1 MLDTLIRGAKIV
13 DGTGKAAFTA
23 DVGILDGMIE
33 EVGNL
38 SNAQAFETIEAAG
51 RVLTPGFIDMH
62 RHADAALFRE
72 GFGEA
77 ELCQGLTTLVNGN
90 CGMSLAPLSGAHAD
104 ECAKYLAPITGNIP
118 PELRFASID
127 SYFKAAQGRGLPL
140 SCAELIGMGTLRT
153 LAAGFTTGDLSPLE
167 LRDLHYHMEA
177 ALADGAC
184 GVSLGLGYAPEI
196 FYSTD
201 GLIRALA
208 PLHRSGVP
216 ICVHMRQ
223 EGDGVVDALR
233 EMLEVARALQ
243 TPLEVSHLKAIG
255 GRNARKAVPE
265 MLSLIEKA
273 RQDGL
278 DVMCDVYP
286 YTAGSTQLI
295 HVLPPEF
302 QEGGTEAL
310 TKRLLD
316 DAARKEMRARMEAG
330 SDFENITL
338 LVGFDNVIAIGL
350 QMDEYRRFEGKSVA
364 EIAQT
369 LQKDPFDTLF
379 DLLAAEQCNT
389 GMIDYISDEEDVKD
403 ILRAPFSGVISDAT
417 YPSGGRVHPRV
428 YGTFARLIEKY
439 VVQERVLTLEQAVH
453 KVTGH
458 AADRFGFEKKGVIA
472 AGMDADL
479 LLFSPENVREHGTY
493 ARPNLPAT
501 GFDEVFVLGERFG
514 FSLFGA
520 RHLVTLA
527 LYIGFAALSC
537 KLYKAADEKKRA
549 QLRGLFAV
557 LLLADEAF
565 KQIGLQIGG
574 NFNWDY
580 LPLHLCS
587 INIFLIALY
596 AWKPS
601 RLLDNFLYFICI
613 PAATA
618 ALLFPTWTSLPAA
631 NFMFWHS
638 TSVHILLAAYPI
650 MLFSGGDIR
659 PSVRYMGKCFLLLLA
674 MAVPIYCVNL
684 LLDTNFMFLMYA
696 PDGNPL
702 AWFRDHVGY
711 HWIGFPVLLVAVF
724 ALMDVPI
731 LLKSGK
737 RINCSAR

>member
-1 MLDTLIRGAKIV
+1 MLDTLICGAKIV

-265 MLSLIEKA
+265 MLSLIERA

-338 LVGFDNVIAIGL
+338 LVGFDNVVAIGL
-350 QMDEYRRFEGKSVA
+350 RTDEYRRFEGKSVA

-458 AADRFGFEKKGVIA
+458 AADRFGF
-472 AGMDADL
+472 
-479 LLFSPENVREHGTY
+479 
-493 ARPNLPAT
+493 
-501 GFDEVFVLGERFG
+501 
-514 FSLFGA
+514 SLFGA

-537 KLYKAADEKKRA
+537 KLYKEADGKKRA

-711 HWIGFPVLLVAVF
+711 HWIGFPVLLAAVF

-731 LLKSGK
+731 MLKKRKEDKLLSAVKRSGS
-737 RINCSAR
+737 RI

>member
-33 EVGNL
+33 AVGNL
-38 SNAQAFETIEAAG
+38 SGAQAFETIEAAG

-233 EMLEVARALQ
+233 EMIEVARALQ

-255 GRNARKAVPE
+255 GRNTRKAVPE

-273 RQDGL
+273 REDGL

-428 YGTFARLIEKY
+428 YGTF
-439 VVQERVLTLEQAVH
+439 
-453 KVTGH
+453 
-458 AADRFGFEKKGVIA
+458 
-472 AGMDADL
+472 
-479 LLFSPENVREHGTY
+479 
-493 ARPNLPAT
+493 
-501 GFDEVFVLGERFG
+501 
-514 FSLFGA
+514 A

-731 LLKSGK
+731 MLKKRKEDKLL
-737 RINCSAR
+737 SAVK

>member
-72 GFGEA
+72 DFGEA

-90 CGMSLAPLSGAHAD
+90 CGMS
-104 ECAKYLAPITGNIP
+104 
-118 PELRFASID
+118 
-127 SYFKAAQGRGLPL
+127 
-140 SCAELIGMGTLRT
+140 
-153 LAAGFTTGDLSPLE
+153 
-167 LRDLHYHMEA
+167 
-177 ALADGAC
+177 
-184 GVSLGLGYAPEI
+184 
-196 FYSTD
+196 
-201 GLIRALA
+201 LA

-338 LVGFDNVIAIGL
+338 LVGFDNVVAIGL
-350 QMDEYRRFEGKSVA
+350 RTDEYRRFEGKSVA

-479 LLFSPENVREHGTY
+479 LLFSPENIHEQGTY
-493 ARPNLPAT
+493 VRPNLPAT
-501 GFDEVFVLGERFG
+501 GFDEVFVLGERVIENG
-514 FSLFGA
+514 VYRGGSSGEMLGA
-520 RHLVTLA
+520 R
-527 LYIGFAALSC
+527 
-537 KLYKAADEKKRA
+537 
-549 QLRGLFAV
+549 
-557 LLLADEAF
+557 
-565 KQIGLQIGG
+565 
-574 NFNWDY
+574 
-580 LPLHLCS
+580 
-587 INIFLIALY
+587 
-596 AWKPS
+596 
-601 RLLDNFLYFICI
+601 
-613 PAATA
+613 
-618 ALLFPTWTSLPAA
+618 
-631 NFMFWHS
+631 
-638 TSVHILLAAYPI
+638 
-650 MLFSGGDIR
+650 
-659 PSVRYMGKCFLLLLA
+659 MG
-674 MAVPIYCVNL
+674 Y
-684 LLDTNFMFLMYA
+684 
-696 PDGNPL
+696 
-702 AWFRDHVGY
+702 
-711 HWIGFPVLLVAVF
+711 
-724 ALMDVPI
+724 
-731 LLKSGK
+731 
-737 RINCSAR
+737 